1 MRAIALVLLAALLV
15 SEAGCVVL
23 HDSAGVPVNQAQAAA
38 IVPGRTTR
46 AEALAL
52 MGPPTGTYSMD
63 LINIIT
69 RMGIAIDQADR
80 PARVDD
86 DVFSWQQ
93 VEVSA
98 TVTFFPILFL
108 WVKSSVRSR
117 TLTVFFDERGIVR
130 YAAFRSD
137 ES

>member
-1 MRAIALVLLAALLV
+1 
-15 SEAGCVVL
+15 
-23 HDSAGVPVNQAQAAA
+23 
-38 IVPGRTTR
+38 
-46 AEALAL
+46 
-52 MGPPTGTYSMD
+52 MGPPTGTHSMD

-108 WVKSSVRSR
+108 WVKSSVRSH
-117 TLTVFFDERGIVR
+117 TLTVFFDERGVVR
-130 YAAFRSD
+130 YSAFRVD